1 MSDSLQNKTL
11 KRVYCLLISFFYT
24 GKVHLGFCVC
34 TWKMKPRR
42 LSQTQTP
49 RGTEQPPWEG
59 GRQRPEGVDVELPL
73 GFQGQYLFS
82 YGRTLASSMK
92 TSSAQESQKFCT
104 HRQLCAYLE
113 VMPALGAAFG
123 GLAGTWP
130 PEAYGSRFRT

>member
-11 KRVYCLLISFFYT
+11 KRVYCLSISFFYRESPPGLLCLHVENEAAT
-24 GKVHLGFCVC
+24 SFSDTDTERHRAAPLG
-34 TWKMKPRR
+34 RR
-42 LSQTQTP
+42 QAVSR
-49 RGTEQPPWEG
+49 RG
-59 GRQRPEGVDVELPL
+59 RRELPL

-82 YGRTLASSMK
+82 YGQTLASSME